1 LFGLAPALQSVFPNF
16 LSALKGEAVRIG
28 RSRFP
33 LQKVLLIGQ
42 VGLSLTLLIGTTL
55 FVRSLHNLR
64 ALDLGF
70 HRENVF
76 QVTLDPAQCGYKSGQ
91 IKAFYRQV
99 LEKVSIIPGVR
110 AASLALVALMDDNY
124 WGSGITVEGYSA
136 REGDPGPLRNAVG
149 PEFFKTTGIP
159 VLIGRE
165 FSSQDSE
172 RARKVAVVN
181 EEFARFYFGD
191 QNPVGK
197 HIGTAQPDTEIVG
210 VVRDGKHATM
220 REGPIRFW
228 YVPYEQ
234 MGVQEMTLY
243 VRTAANPGQTIA
255 AVRKEIASLD
265 PSIALYNVKT
275 LEMQVEEGLG
285 SERLIATLS
294 TFFSLLA
301 TLLAAIGLYG
311 VLAHIVARQTREIGV
326 RIAVG
331 ARPIDVLKHVIGQGM
346 LCAVIGIIV
355 GGLGALALGRIVS
368 TLLFGIGPADP
379 LTFMSV
385 TSLFVV
391 VTLVACWFPA
401 RQATKVD
408 PMETLRHE

>member
-1 LFGLAPALQSVFPNF
+1 
-16 LSALKGEAVRIG
+16 
-28 RSRFP
+28 
-33 LQKVLLIGQ
+33 
-42 VGLSLTLLIGTTL
+42 
-55 FVRSLHNLR
+55 
-64 ALDLGF
+64 
-70 HRENVF
+70 
-76 QVTLDPAQCGYKSGQ
+76 
-91 IKAFYRQV
+91 
-99 LEKVSIIPGVR
+99 
-110 AASLALVALMDDNY
+110 
-124 WGSGITVEGYSA
+124 
-136 REGDPGPLRNAVG
+136 
-149 PEFFKTTGIP
+149 
-159 VLIGRE
+159 
-165 FSSQDSE
+165 
-172 RARKVAVVN
+172 
-181 EEFARFYFGD
+181 
-191 QNPVGK
+191 
-197 HIGTAQPDTEIVG
+197 
-210 VVRDGKHATM
+210 M

-243 VRTAANPGQTIA
+243 VRTAADPGQAIA

-275 LEMQVEEGLG
+275 LEMQVEEGLS
-285 SERLIATLS
+285 SERLIATLC

-311 VLAHIVARQTREIGV
+311 VLAHTVARQTREIGV

-331 ARPIDVLKHVIGQGM
+331 ARPMDVLKHVIGQGM

-355 GGLGALALGRIVS
+355 GGFGALALGRIVS

-408 PMETLRHE
+408 PMEALRHEWGHF